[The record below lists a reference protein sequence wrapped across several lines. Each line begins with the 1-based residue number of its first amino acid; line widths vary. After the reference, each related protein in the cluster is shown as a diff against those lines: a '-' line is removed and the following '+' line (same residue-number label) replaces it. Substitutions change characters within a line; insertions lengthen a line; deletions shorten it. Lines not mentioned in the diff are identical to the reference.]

1 MLLLCSCNV
10 TVQSGVRR
18 VREVNGMPKKKNK
31 GGGGGGV
38 GGGRAEGGGQGS
50 AAAEAAAAEIITA
63 GATIKAES
71 SGFRFAGE
79 PGGPGGVRGV
89 SSRAVGTMRAAA
101 SRWSRGR

>member
-1 MLLLCSCNV
+1 
-10 TVQSGVRR
+10 
-18 VREVNGMPKKKNK
+18 MPKKKNK

-71 SGFRFAGE
+71 SGFRFAG
-79 PGGPGGVRGV
+79 PRGPGWCQGRVV
-89 SSRAVGTMRAAA
+89 AWVGTLRAAA
-101 SRWSRGR
+101 RSWPRGR